1 MAKVTFDYDA
11 ENNDELSLK
20 EGDMVKVLDQEEE
33 GWWKGEL
40 NGKIGV
46 FPSNFV
52 EIVKGTHPGA
62 ASSAPEPQPEPE
74 PPKEPGCC
82 MLSHIT
88 CSEIQFC
95 FTHYLSLIWN
105 SVNFK
110 PYSCCILNISK
121 FPQPLERKKP
131 R

>member
-1 MAKVTFDYDA
+1 MLPLNLIINTFFDVVLNEKHSMAKVTFDYDA

-52 EIVKGTHPGA
+52 ELVKGSHPGA
-62 ASSAPEPQPEPE
+62 ASSTPEPQPEPE
-74 PPKEPGCC
+74 PPKEPGIAACS
-82 MLSHIT
+82 LISQALKFNFVLHIT
-88 CSEIQFC
+88 C
-95 FTHYLSLIWN
+95 L
-105 SVNFK
+105 
-110 PYSCCILNISK
+110 
-121 FPQPLERKKP
+121 
-131 R
+131 

>member
-11 ENNDELSLK
+11 ENNDELTLK

-52 EIVKGTHPGA
+52 ELVKGPPPSTD
-62 ASSAPEPQPEPE
+62 EPQPERDL
-74 PPKEPGCC
+74 PKEPG
-82 MLSHIT
+82 IAPV
-88 CSEIQFC
+88 
-95 FTHYLSLIWN
+95 SLLTVIEWID
-105 SVNFK
+105 
-110 PYSCCILNISK
+110 IL
-121 FPQPLERKKP
+121 
-131 R
+131 